1 MNLFIIF
8 IISSSQIIKHKS
20 LSNDKYWLP
29 LNKRVQKIVKHL
41 DCSPNISNPPLNKT
55 DPLKQKYSTANN
67 NLFMN
72 KIILRTITKETRLR
86 NTF

>member
-8 IISSSQIIKHKS
+8 LISSSQIIKHKS
-20 LSNDKYWLP
+20 FSNDKYWLP

-41 DCSPNISNPPLNKT
+41 DCFPNISNPPLNKT
-55 DPLKQKYSTANN
+55 DPLKQKYSAANN
-67 NLFMN
+67 DLFTN
-72 KIILRTITKETRLR
+72 KTILRAITKEARLR